1 MEKGGNSAWAGF
13 SPRPRGRSLT
23 QSTSPWHDT
32 GVRTPGA
39 LTVRS
44 PCRVRLRD
52 GAVVRPSAALRRSA
66 GGKVFPSSMRG
77 TRGWCCET
85 RRAAEHTVWSGN
97 GKVAR
102 AVEKQRC
109 PGFSDSFGGHRRRR
123 EPVAP
128 VRGKRDE
135 ARQKLDGRGPKA

>member
-1 MEKGGNSAWAGF
+1 M
-13 SPRPRGRSLT
+13 GRFWPTASRA
-23 QSTSPWHDT
+23 QPNPVGKPAH
-32 GVRTPGA
+32 GMTPGA

-44 PCRVRLRD
+44 PCPVRLRD

-77 TRGWCCET
+77 TQGWCCET

-109 PGFSDSFGGHRRRR
+109 PGFGGSFGGHRRRR
-123 EPVAP
+123 REAVAP
-128 VRGKRDE
+128 VRAKRDE
-135 ARQKLDGRGPKA
+135 AHRKLDGRGPKA